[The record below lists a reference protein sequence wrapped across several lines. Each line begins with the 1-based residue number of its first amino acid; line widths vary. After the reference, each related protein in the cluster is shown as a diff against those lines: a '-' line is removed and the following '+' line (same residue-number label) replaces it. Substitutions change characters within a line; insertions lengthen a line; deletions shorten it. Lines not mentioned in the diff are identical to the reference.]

1 MVDLSE
7 KIVLVTGAAGTIGSA
22 IVQAIKQASGI
33 AISSDLSGKP
43 GIDKVLDVSS
53 ETDWQRTTTDIEQK
67 YGRLDGLVNAA
78 GVVTVGSIEMT
89 EYAAWRRVID
99 VNLDGTFLGCKYAF
113 PLIRKKGGAI
123 VNLSSVLG
131 MIGGPNLVAYSAS
144 KGGVSL
150 LTKSVALHGARYQ
163 PPVRC
168 NAICPAF
175 IKGEM
180 VDQVARRSRDAK
192 LVMQKLTADIPLAR
206 MGDAAEVAALCVYL
220 LSDDAAF
227 MTGALVPI
235 DGGLTAR

>member
-1 MVDLSE
+1 MVDLSG

-22 IVQAIKQASGI
+22 IVQAIKQAAGI

-53 ETDWQRTTTDIEQK
+53 ETDWQRTTAEIKEE

-78 GVVTVGSIEMT
+78 GIVTVGSIEMT

-131 MIGGPNLVAYSAS
+131 IIGGPNLVAYSAS

-180 VDQVARRSRDAK
+180 VDEVARRSRDAK
-192 LVMQKLTADIPLAR
+192 LVMQRLTAEIPLAR

-220 LSDDAAF
+220 LSDEAAF